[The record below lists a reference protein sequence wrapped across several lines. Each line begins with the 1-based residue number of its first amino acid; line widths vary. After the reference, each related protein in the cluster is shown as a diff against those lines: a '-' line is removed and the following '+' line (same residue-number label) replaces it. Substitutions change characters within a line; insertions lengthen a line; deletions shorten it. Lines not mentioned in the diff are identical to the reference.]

1 MTVIE
6 SCRTFVA
13 TNSQNKKNMES
24 KIERIQNAV
33 QSNGGSITSSELGF
47 ESSPKILF
55 NWRQDTDIAI
65 NVNSL
70 TMTGVDGEI
79 VNRYGVPIQKV
90 SISYEDVYGTLLYIV
105 IEKLEKLEKKRLV
118 REYMENMFSEW
129 PQMPTHFDVLV
140 EAVYTHMVKDGLEY
154 NLSNISN
161 SLCIVIENAKN
172 EK

>member
-1 MTVIE
+1 
-6 SCRTFVA
+6 
-13 TNSQNKKNMES
+13 MEN
-24 KIERIQNAV
+24 KIERIKNAV
-33 QSNGGSITSSELGF
+33 QKNGGSITSSELGF
-47 ESSPKILF
+47 ERPPKILF

-65 NVNSL
+65 NVNTL

-118 REYMENMFSEW
+118 REHMKEIFLEW
-129 PQMPTHFDVLV
+129 PQLPTHFDVLV
-140 EAVYTHMVKDGLEY
+140 EAVYDHMVKDALEY
-154 NLSNISN
+154 NLSNVSD
-161 SLCIVIENAKN
+161 SLCIVIENAKD

>member
-1 MTVIE
+1 
-6 SCRTFVA
+6 
-13 TNSQNKKNMES
+13 MES

-33 QSNGGSITSSELGF
+33 QSNGGLITSSELGF

-55 NWRQDTDIAI
+55 NWNQDTDIAI

>member
-1 MTVIE
+1 
-6 SCRTFVA
+6 
-13 TNSQNKKNMES
+13 MES

-33 QSNGGSITSSELGF
+33 QSNGGSMTISELGF

-55 NWRQDTDIAI
+55 SYSQDTDITI
-65 NVNSL
+65 NVNAL

-79 VNRYGVPIQKV
+79 VNRYGVPLQKV
-90 SISYEDVYGTLLYIV
+90 SISYEDVYGTLLYI
-105 IEKLEKLEKKRLV
+105 IIEKLEKKRLV
-118 REYMENMFSEW
+118 REYMENIFSEW

-140 EAVYTHMVKDGLEY
+140 EAVYTHIVKDGLEY
-154 NLSNISN
+154 NLSNVSD

>member
-1 MTVIE
+1 MLYICGIKFT
-6 SCRTFVA
+6 
-13 TNSQNKKNMES
+13 NKKTFNMES

-33 QSNGGSITSSELGF
+33 QSNGGSMTISELGF
-47 ESSPKILF
+47 ERPPKILF

-65 NVNSL
+65 NVNTL

-90 SISYEDVYGTLLYIV
+90 SISYEDVYGTLLYII
-105 IEKLEKLEKKRLV
+105 IEELEKLEKKRLV
-118 REYMENMFSEW
+118 REHMENIFSEW

-140 EAVYTHMVKDGLEY
+140 EDVYTHIVKNGLEY
-154 NLSNISN
+154 NLSNVSD
-161 SLCIVIENAKN
+161 SLCIVIENAKD

>member
-1 MTVIE
+1 MKVVVHLLHQIHKT
-6 SCRTFVA
+6 
-13 TNSQNKKNMES
+13 KKNMES

-33 QSNGGSITSSELGF
+33 QSNGGLITSSELGF

-55 NWRQDTDIAI
+55 NWKQDTDIAI

-90 SISYEDVYGTLLYIV
+90 SISYEDVYETLLYIV

-118 REYMENMFSEW
+118 REHMENMFSEW

-140 EAVYTHMVKDGLEY
+140 EAVYSHMVKDGLEC
-154 NLSNISN
+154 NLSNVSN
-161 SLCIVIENAKN
+161 SLCIVIDHAKN